1 MSPDVKQTM
10 RKRTPL
16 NAARNDEK
24 AGSFARSRSGG
35 GQTPVRSR
43 AGIKGVRLR
52 AFHQAKWDEEVIF
65 ELGVRGERGILVPP
79 VEPEIETAVG
89 DGISVLPEG
98 LRRKTPPAL
107 PEISQ
112 MRVLKHYLRMSQ
124 HTLGADLNVDIGQGT
139 CTVKYNPKIDDVLAA
154 SPKAA
159 ELHPLQDETT
169 VQGALEII
177 YRLDLFLREISGL
190 DRFSFQ
196 PASGS
201 AAILAM
207 ASIIQAWHDAG
218 GEGRTRN
225 EIITTIFSHPSDAAA
240 AAVKGYKVITIHQT
254 ADGLPDLEA
263 LKRAVSEKT
272 AGVLITNPEDTG
284 IFNPVIDE
292 ITRLVHGAG
301 GLCGYDQANANG
313 ILGVTRARE
322 AGFDMCFF
330 NLHKTFGTPH
340 GCGGPACGALG
351 VVSRLVDYLP
361 VPLVDFDGVRYAL
374 RTDLPRTIGKV
385 RSFACVFPAVLRA
398 YAWVMSLGEP
408 GLREAAHVAVL
419 NNNYIL
425 EKVKRIRG
433 AAAPFAP
440 GRHRIEQVR
449 YSWDALHKDTGV
461 TTEDVAYRMADYGFH
476 LWSSHHPFIVPQPF
490 TIEPTESYSK
500 AEIDEY
506 LAALEKISEEAYA
519 DPASVKTA
527 PHRSVVHRIDP
538 SWFDDPAKWAI
549 TWRAY
554 LKKHGGNPD
563 RGRKQRPAGKAR

>member
-1 MSPDVKQTM
+1 VK
-10 RKRTPL
+10 
-16 NAARNDEK
+16 
-24 AGSFARSRSGG
+24 S
-35 GQTPVRSR
+35 
-43 AGIKGVRLR
+43 R

-65 ELGVRGERGILVPP
+65 ELSTKGERGLIVSP
-79 VEPEIETAVG
+79 VEKGIEDEVG
-89 DGISVLPEG
+89 DGISAVPES
-98 LRRKTPPAL
+98 LRRKAPPAL

-112 MRVLKHYLRMSQ
+112 MRVLKHYLRLSQ

-139 CTVKYNPKIDDVLAA
+139 CTVKYNPKINDVLAA
-154 SPKAA
+154 SPKSA
-159 ELHPLQDETT
+159 ELHPLQDEST

-177 YRLDLFLREISGL
+177 YRTDLFMREISGL

-207 ASIIQAWHDAG
+207 ASIIQAWHESR
-218 GEGRTRN
+218 GEGKTRD

-240 AAVKGYKVITIHQT
+240 AAVKGYKVVTICQT
-254 ADGLPDLEA
+254 EDGLPDLDA
-263 LKRAVSEKT
+263 LKRAVSQRT
-272 AGVLITNPEDTG
+272 AGLLITNPEDTG
-284 IFNPVIDE
+284 IFNPQIDE
-292 ITRLVHGAG
+292 ITRLVRAAG

-351 VVSRLVDYLP
+351 VTRELTDYLP
-361 VPLVDFDGVRYAL
+361 IPLVDFDGKKYFFRC
-374 RTDLPRTIGKV
+374 DLEHTIGKV
-385 RSFACVFPAVLRA
+385 RSFYGVFPAILKA
-398 YAWVMSLGEP
+398 YAWIMSLGER
-408 GLREAAHVAVL
+408 GLREAANVAVL

-425 EKVKRIRG
+425 EKVKKIRG
-433 AAAPFAP
+433 ASAPFAP

-449 YSWDALHKDTGV
+449 YSWETLTKETGV
-461 TTEDVAYRMADYGFH
+461 TTEDVALRMADFGFH
-476 LWSSHHPFIVPQPF
+476 LWSSHHPFIVPEPF

-506 LAALEKISEEAYA
+506 LTALQKISDEAYE
-519 DPASVKTA
+519 DPAMVKGA
-527 PHRSVVHRIDP
+527 PYRSVVHRIDHT
-538 SWFDDPAKWAI
+538 WFDDPAKWAI

-554 LKKHGGNPD
+554 LKKHGNTV
-563 RGRKQRPAGKAR
+563 